1 MLFPYRITACLA
13 TLVAATVASS
23 PPMSFDVVKRQAPE
37 GHTPLQTNVTW
48 DSQSLLINGERIMIL
63 SGEFHPFRL
72 PSPSLWLD
80 VFQKVKAL
88 GFNTVSFYVDWALL
102 EGKPGDF
109 RANGVFALDPF
120 FDAATQAGIY
130 LIARPGP
137 YINAEV
143 SGGGFPG
150 WLQRL
155 NVTLRSYNMSYLE
168 ATDNYISHVAGSIAK
183 AQITNGGP
191 VILYQPENEYSGGCC
206 GVLFPDPNYMQY
218 VEDQARKA
226 GVTVPFINN
235 DAWEG
240 GHNAPGTG
248 LGQIDIYGFDNY
260 PLGFDCSDPKTWP
273 GLSGMATDFYSTHL
287 RISPNTPLSLDE
299 FQGGSFD
306 PWGGTGYAG
315 CAALLG
321 PEFERVVYKNN
332 VASGAKIVNLYMI
345 YGGMN
350 WGNLGYP
357 GGYSSYDYGAAISE
371 SRNVTREKY
380 SELKLLGNFL
390 KASPSYLTAS
400 PQSASSG
407 IYTDTTDLT
416 ITPVVGNTTAY
427 FVVRHN
433 NYTNQ
438 SSIRYK
444 LKLPTSAGNLTV
456 PQLGGVL
463 SLNGR
468 DSKIHVV
475 NYDLGGTDLLYSTA
489 EIFTWKKYANGKIL
503 VLYGGPGEHH
513 ELAISSTSQASILE
527 GLARTENIG
536 QHTVVSW
543 DVASTRQI
551 VVIGDMKILLLDRN
565 SAYNYWV
572 PECPTEGISPGLS
585 TPEKTAS
592 SIIVKADYLVRSA
605 HLQGADLHLTADF
618 NTTSAI
624 EVIAPPKGA
633 HALFVNSQKVPFEV
647 DKHGFW
653 TAKMPYVPPK
663 IELVDFK
670 ALDWKYLD
678 TLPELS
684 PTYDDSTWR
693 DADIPHTTNTFQ
705 PLNTS
710 TSLFGSDYG
719 FNTGYLVFRGHF
731 VARGTETDFFI
742 ETQGGTAFGSS
753 VWLNNTH
760 LGSFAGNS
768 IDEDSNQTYSLPPLT
783 PREHYTITVVIDQ
796 TGMMENWVIGLDD
809 MKDPRGIISYQLF
822 GSNDTAVTWKVT
834 GNFGGEDYM
843 DKVRG
848 PLNEGGLYCERQGFH
863 QPQPPSDSWETSSPF
878 EGISKPGIAFYSTS
892 FELDVPDGWDVP
904 LSFQFGN
911 NTSPPPKYRAILFV
925 NGYQFG
931 KYINNIGPQTQ
942 FHVPQGILNYQGTN
956 WVGVTLWAQQPNGAK
971 LDGFQLV
978 KETPVLS
985 ALAGIRS
992 VEQPRYYA
1000 RAGAY

>member
-1 MLFPYRITACLA
+1 MLIPYSSIACLA
-13 TLVAATVASS
+13 TLVAGTVANFDRTSS
-23 PPMSFDVVKRQAPE
+23 DVVIRQTPNSQL
-37 GHTPLQTNVTW
+37 PLQKNVTW
-48 DSQSLLINGERIMIL
+48 DSQSLSVNGERMMIF

-102 EGKPGDF
+102 EGKPGEF
-109 RANGVFALDPF
+109 RAEGVFALEPF
-120 FDAATQAGIY
+120 FEAATQAGIY

-155 NVTLRSYNMSYLE
+155 NVTLRSYNTSYLE
-168 ATDNYISHVAGSIAK
+168 ATDNYVSHVAGSIAK

-191 VILYQPENEYSGGCC
+191 VILYQPENEYSGACC
-206 GVLFPDPNYMQY
+206 GALFPDPNYMQY

-235 DAWEG
+235 DAWQG

-248 LGQIDIYGFDNY
+248 LGQVDIYGFDNY
-260 PLGFDCSDPKTWP
+260 PLGFDCGNPYTWP
-273 GLSGMATDFYSTHL
+273 GSNGMAEDFYSTHL
-287 RISPNTPLSLDE
+287 RLSPNTPLSLDE
-299 FQGGSFD
+299 KFQGGAFD
-306 PWGGTGYAG
+306 PWGGSGFAG
-315 CAALLG
+315 CASLLG
-321 PEFERVVYKNN
+321 PEFERV
-332 VASGAKIVNLYMI
+332 I

-350 WGNLGYP
+350 WGNLGHP

-390 KASPSYLTAS
+390 KVSSSYLTAS
-400 PQSASSG
+400 PESASSG

-416 ITPVVGNTTAY
+416 TIPVVGSTTAY

-438 SSIRYK
+438 SSISYK
-444 LKLPTSAGNLTV
+444 LKLPTSTGNLTI
-456 PQLGGVL
+456 PQTGGFL

-475 NYDLGGTDLLYSTA
+475 DYDVGGTNLLYSTA
-489 EIFTWKKYANGKIL
+489 EIFTWKNFTSGKVL

-513 ELAISSTSQASILE
+513 ELAISSTSTTSVLE
-527 GLARTENIG
+527 GLARTETMG
-536 QHTVVSW
+536 QTTIVSW
-543 DVASTRQI
+543 DVSSTRQI
-551 VVIGDMKILLLDRN
+551 VLIGDMKILLLDRN
-565 SAYNYWV
+565 SAYNYWA

-585 TPEKTAS
+585 SQETTAS
-592 SIIVKADYLVRSA
+592 SIIVKADYLVRTA
-605 HLQGADLHLTADF
+605 YLQGDNLHLTADF
-618 NTTSAI
+618 NATSTI
-624 EVIAPPKGA
+624 EVIGVPKGA
-633 HALFVNSQKVPFEV
+633 RNLFVNSRKVPFKV

-653 TAKMPYVPPK
+653 VAEIPYVPPK
-663 IELVDFK
+663 IELMDFK
-670 ALDWKYLD
+670 ALDWKYVD

-684 PTYDDSTWR
+684 PTYDDSAWR
-693 DADIPHTTNTFQ
+693 DADFPHSTNTFQ

-719 FNTGYLVFRGHF
+719 FNTGYLLFRGHF
-731 VARGTETDFFI
+731 TAEGTETDFFI

-753 VWLNNTH
+753 VWLNNTY

-768 IDEDSNQTYSLPPLT
+768 IDENSNQTYILPPL
-783 PREHYTITVVIDQ
+783 ESGKHYTITVVIDQ
-796 TGMMENWVIGLDD
+796 TGLMENWVIGLDD

-822 GSNDTAVTWKVT
+822 GRNDTAITWKVT
-834 GNFGGEDYM
+834 GNLGGEDYV

-863 QPQPPSDSWETSSPF
+863 QPQPPSDSWEASSPF
-878 EGISKPGIAFYSTS
+878 EGISKPGIAFYSAR
-892 FELDVPDGWDVP
+892 FDLDMPDGWDIP
-904 LSFQFGN
+904 LYFQFGN
-911 NTSPPPKYRAILFV
+911 KTSPPPKYRAMLFV

-931 KYINNIGPQTQ
+931 KYINHIGPQTL

-956 WVGVTLWAQQPNGAK
+956 WIAVTIWAQQASGAK
-971 LDGFQLV
+971 LDDFQLI
-978 KETPVLS
+978 KETPVMS
-985 ALAGIRS
+985 ALTGIKS
-992 VEQPRYYA
+992 VEQPWYSA
-1000 RAGAY
+1000 RMGAY